1 MMALTE
7 LANDLAEMHETL
19 ANRLRLF
26 TKDLE
31 GELSRRI
38 EVHFA
43 DRVVSAARRLHVS
56 VGPRQLE
63 ALRLIAA
70 SHPAGLGTGNL
81 MKRMQ
86 IDQPNVYLTLKSLVE
101 RGFLRKDGSK
111 SPHQYFLSDK
121 LTVEAGGAEASG

>member
-1 MMALTE
+1 MNALTE
-7 LANDLAEMHETL
+7 LAIDLAQMHEAL

-31 GELSRRI
+31 GELSRRA
-38 EVHFA
+38 EVQFA
-43 DRVVSAARRLHVS
+43 DRVVSAARRLHAS

-63 ALRLIAA
+63 ALRLIAV
-70 SHPAGLGTGNL
+70 SHPAGIGTGNL

-101 RGFLRKDGSK
+101 RGFLRKEGSS
-111 SPHQYFLSDK
+111 SPHLYFLSDK
-121 LTVEAGGAEASG
+121 LTAEAGGADN